1 MTKISSTH
9 LFDSII
15 HALGERY
22 SREERKAIA
31 NRCLDIG
38 FGLSATEVM
47 MGKAVEPFRD
57 WDARLH
63 RLASGEPLQ
72 YVMGAG
78 FFLDRLY
85 NLNPST
91 LIPRP
96 ETEELVLKMI
106 PLIKP
111 ESNVLDVGTGS
122 GCIAISLALATRAEV
137 SAWDVSEEALVTAA
151 SNAEKLGARVAFHQQ
166 DLFSWSSTQGQWDII
181 VSNPPYVLEKE
192 KEDMQSHV
200 LDFEPHVAL
209 FVPNADPLKFY
220 VALADFA
227 MDRLSKGGYLALEI
241 NQAFGEETRGML
253 VQKGFSAVFLF
264 PDFFGKDR
272 MILAQK

>member
-1 MTKISSTH
+1 MTKISSTQ
-9 LFDSII
+9 LFDSVI

-31 NRCLDIG
+31 YRCLDIG
-38 FGLSATEVM
+38 FGLSASEVM
-47 MGKAVEPFRD
+47 MGKAVEPFSD
-57 WDARLH
+57 WDFRLH

-85 NLNPST
+85 TLNSST

-96 ETEELVLKMI
+96 ETEELVLKII

-122 GCIAISLALATRAEV
+122 GCISISLALATGAEV
-137 SAWDVSEEALVTAA
+137 SAWDVSEEAMVTASA
-151 SNAEKLGARVAFHQQ
+151 NAEKLGARVAFHQQ
-166 DLFSWSSTQGQWDII
+166 DLFSWSQTQGHWDFI

-200 LDFEPHVAL
+200 LDFEPHMAL
-209 FVPNADPLKFY
+209 FVPNTDPLKFY
-220 VALADFA
+220 AALADFA
-227 MDRLSKGGYLALEI
+227 VDRLSKGGYLALEI
-241 NQAFGEETRGML
+241 NQAFGKETSGML
-253 VQKGFSAVFLF
+253 AQKGFSAVSLY